1 MFCHVEARRT
11 GKLPLALGGLALA
24 FAGLANGEAQYRF
37 DDSLLMGS
45 GLAGGT
51 LERFNRANQ
60 VNPGTY
66 HVDVYLNGS
75 YASRTRIEFRPRAG
89 GVKPCFG
96 ERFLRRTLG
105 VRPASEAGVQAPGD
119 CLGLEERLPGSTF
132 NLDTALLRLDLS
144 VPQALLDIKPR
155 GYVGPDEWDAGSSMG
170 FVNYDASFYR
180 SSFDGVGGNG
190 DSDYGYLGL
199 SGGINFGLWRL
210 RHQSN
215 YSYSSY
221 AGNTRSDWNSIR
233 TYAQRAVPGLRSELT
248 LGESFT
254 EGNLFGSLG
263 YRGVRL
269 ASDDRMLADSQRRYA
284 PQVRGTANS
293 NARVVI
299 SQNGKKVH
307 ESAVAPGPFVINDLY
322 GTAYDGD
329 LDVQVIEAD
338 GSVSRFSVPFSA
350 VPESMRPGISRYSAT
365 LGQARQY
372 GDGNDLFGDFTYQR
386 GLTNSLTANLGSRLA
401 EDYLALLGGGVL
413 ATPYG
418 AFGFNSIFSH
428 ATVENGQRKQGWRV
442 GLNYSRTFQPTQTTL
457 TLAGYR
463 YSTEGYRDLG
473 DALSARHAD
482 EHNDSWNSSSYKQR
496 NQFTLLVNQGLGGYG
511 NLYLSGATS
520 DYYDGKSRD
529 TQLQFGYSNTWRQ
542 LSYNLAYSRQQTTWY
557 RDLNDDYDPSL
568 PPQYNLRHGSERSN
582 TLTLTLSMPLG
593 SSSQAPNLSAM
604 ASRRSGDSR
613 GSSYQT
619 GLNGTLD
626 EDRSLSYAI
635 AAGRDSDNHGSDFN
649 GSLQKQTSVATL
661 NAGYAENSSY
671 RQLNTGLRGAAV
683 LHRGG
688 LTLGPYVGDTF
699 ALVEAKGASGAGVR
713 GGQGARVNGNGYAVV
728 PSLSPYRYNPV
739 SLDPQGMGEEA
750 ELLETERKI
759 APYAGA
765 AVHVKFRTLTGHPLL
780 IQAQLADGSALP
792 LGANVLDSQ
801 GVNIGMVGQ
810 GGQVYARAE
819 GDKGRLR
826 VQWSE
831 RPGDACLLD
840 YDLDTGPRQAIEPE
854 QAVIRLQG
862 TCTPVSEAP

>member
-1 MFCHVEARRT
+1 MFCRVDFRRAHMA
-11 GKLPLALGGLALA
+11 PLALGSLALA
-24 FAGLANGEAQYRF
+24 VTGLASAEQYRF
-37 DDSLLMGS
+37 DDNLLLGS
-45 GLAGGT
+45 GLAGGS

-60 VNPGTY
+60 VDPGSY
-66 HVDVYLNGS
+66 HVDIYLNGS
-75 YASRTRIEFRPRAG
+75 YASRARVEFRSHND
-89 GVKPCFG
+89 GVEPCFS
-96 ERFLRRTLG
+96 ERFLRQTLG
-105 VRPASEAGVQAPGD
+105 AHAAPNTDEVDRQA
-119 CLGLEERLPGSTF
+119 CQGLLERLPGSSFT
-132 NLDTALLRLDLS
+132 LDTARLRLDLS
-144 VPQALLDIKPR
+144 VPQALLDLKPR
-155 GYVGPDEWDAGSSMG
+155 GYVSPDEWDAGSTMG
-170 FVNYDASFYR
+170 FVNYDASLYR
-180 SSFDGVGGNG
+180 SSFDGAGNG
-190 DSDYGYLGL
+190 HSDYGYLGL
-199 SGGINFGLWRL
+199 SGGINLGLWRL

-215 YSYSSY
+215 YTYSSY

-233 TYAQRAVPGLRSELT
+233 TYVQRAVPGLRSELT
-248 LGESFT
+248 LGESYT

-269 ASDDRMLADSQRRYA
+269 ASDDRMLPESQRRYA

-299 SQNGKKVH
+299 SQNGKKIH
-307 ESAVAPGPFVINDLY
+307 EAVVAPGPFVIDDLY

-350 VPESMRPGISRYSAT
+350 VPESMRPGISRYAAT

-386 GLTNSLTANLGSRLA
+386 GLTNALTANLGARMA
-401 EDYLALLGGGVL
+401 EDYLALLGGGVF
-413 ATPYG
+413 ATRYG
-418 AFGFNSIFSH
+418 AFGLNTTFSS

-482 EHNDSWNSSSYKQR
+482 QRHDTWNSSSYKQR
-496 NQFTLLVNQGLGGYG
+496 NQFTVLVNQGLGEYG

-529 TQLQFGYSNTWRQ
+529 TQLQFGYSNTWRR

-557 RDLNDDYDPSL
+557 RDLDNDYDPSL
-568 PPQYNLRHGSERSN
+568 PPQYNLRRGSERN
-582 TLTLTLSMPLG
+582 DTLTLTLSLPLG
-593 SSSQAPNLSAM
+593 SSSRAPNFSAM

-619 GLNGTLD
+619 GLNGTLG

-635 AAGRDSDNHGSDFN
+635 NAGRDSQARGTDFN
-649 GSLQKQTSVATL
+649 GSLQKQTAVATV
-661 NAGYAENSSY
+661 NAGYAESASY
-671 RQLNTGLRGAAV
+671 RQLNAGLRGAAV

-699 ALVEAKGASGAGVR
+699 ALIEAKGASGAGVR
-713 GGQGARVNGNGYAVV
+713 GGQGARVDGNGYAVV

-739 SLDPQGMGEEA
+739 SLDPQGMGETA
-750 ELLETERKI
+750 ELVETERKI

-765 AVHVKFRTLTGHPLL
+765 AVHVRFKTLTGHPLL
-780 IQAQLADGSALP
+780 IQAQLPDGGALP
-792 LGANVLDSQ
+792 LGADVLDRR
-801 GVNIGMVGQ
+801 GVTIGMVGQ

-819 GDKGRLR
+819 GDQGRLR
-826 VQWSE
+826 VQWGE
-831 RPGDACLLD
+831 RPEDACLLD
-840 YDLDTGPRQAIEPE
+840 YDLDASPREAGASD
-854 QAVIRLQG
+854 QAVIRLDG
-862 TCTPVSEAP
+862 ICTPEPEAP